1 MDILNR
7 EINMIN
13 LACEVVFFYNVNYR
27 FNVFVDGTWRIGD
40 SEDYFFKD
48 GLETLDNFVVQV
60 EGEYL
65 AVC

>member
-40 SEDYFFKD
+40 SED
-48 GLETLDNFVVQV
+48 
-60 EGEYL
+60 
-65 AVC
+65 